1 MKVAFQ
7 LFIPHTIPANDI
19 LRASHVPN
27 ALETIDNEAF
37 QLIIYIVFN
46 AFGTCMRSATFET
59 GLSAGNNYR
68 NLTVKSKILPVTEH

>member
-1 MKVAFQ
+1 MHKHAGLDLQTLGVRVGFKENIDSLYMKVAFQ

-37 QLIIYIVFN
+37 QLIIYCF
-46 AFGTCMRSATFET
+46 
-59 GLSAGNNYR
+59 
-68 NLTVKSKILPVTEH
+68 